1 VYSTLIQPSEL
12 APRLA
17 EPDWAVIDCRFDLAA
32 PDKGEND
39 YLDEHVPGA
48 IYAHLDRDLSAART
62 GSNGRHPLPS
72 LGQMEKRFSSMGI
85 DGRVQVV
92 AYDTSM
98 GVMAARLWW
107 MLRYAGHDAV
117 AVLDGGLAAWK
128 ADGQPLASGRETRPP
143 RSFTARGRD
152 SMRIDAGGLESSL
165 ARHLLID
172 ARAPERFRGEV
183 EPYDP
188 VKGHIPG
195 ARNHPTSESLSK
207 DGRFLDAGVLRERFL
222 ALIGT
227 TPPASVVSYCGSGVT
242 ACHNLLAMEIAGLE
256 GARLYPGSWS
266 EWCADPRRPIERAD
280 VTPKG

>member
-1 VYSTLIQPSEL
+1 VYSTLILPAEL

-17 EPDWAVIDCRFDLAA
+17 DPDWAVIDCRFDLGA
-32 PDKGEND
+32 PDKGEYD
-39 YLDEHVPGA
+39 YIEEHVPGA
-48 IYAHLDRDLSAART
+48 IYAHLDRDLSGART
-62 GSNGRHPLPS
+62 GTNGRHPLPS
-72 LGQMEKRFSSMGI
+72 VRQMEERFSSMGI
-85 DGRVQVV
+85 DETVQVV
-92 AYDTSM
+92 AYDASS
-98 GVMAARLWW
+98 GVTAARLWW

-128 ADGQPLASGRETRPP
+128 AEGQPLASGREMRRP
-143 RSFTARGRD
+143 RTFVARARD
-152 SMRIDAGGLESSL
+152 SMRIDVDALESSL
-165 ARHLLID
+165 ARLLLID

-222 ALIGT
+222 SLLGT
-227 TPPASVVSYCGSGVT
+227 TPMESVVSYCGSGVT
-242 ACHNLLAMEIAGLE
+242 ACHNLLAMEVAGLP

-266 EWCADPRRPIERAD
+266 EWCADARRPI
-280 VTPKG
+280 